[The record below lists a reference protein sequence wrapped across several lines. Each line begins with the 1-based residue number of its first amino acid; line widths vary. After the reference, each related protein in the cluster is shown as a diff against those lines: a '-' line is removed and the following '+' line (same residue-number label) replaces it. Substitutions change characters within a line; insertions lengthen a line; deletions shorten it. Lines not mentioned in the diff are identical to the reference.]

1 MDSHKDEG
9 MGMTYLNVGISKTR
23 KGPRKTVRMLVDTG
37 AFPSILPAEILEVL
51 GVEPEE
57 RRELRIANG
66 KSMHRRVGRLYVH
79 HGGRSAET
87 FVVFGR
93 PGDAILLGSY
103 ALEGL
108 ELEVDPK
115 SRRVR
120 RMKALPVYGA
130 VSA

>member
-1 MDSHKDEG
+1 
-9 MGMTYLNVGISKTR
+9 MTYIRVGFSR
-23 KGPRKTVRMLVDTG
+23 VRGGPRKTLRLLVDTG
-37 AFPSILPAEILEVL
+37 AFPSIVPENVLRGL

-57 RRELRIANG
+57 RRELRVANG
-66 KSMHRRVGRLYVH
+66 KSMSRRVGRVYVH
-79 HGGRSAET
+79 YGDRSAET

-93 PGDAILLGSY
+93 AGDAILLGSY

-120 RMKALPVYGA
+120 RMKALPVYA
-130 VSA
+130 AAPA

>member
-1 MDSHKDEG
+1 
-9 MGMTYLNVGISKTR
+9 MGMTYLRVGISKDR
-23 KGPRKTVRMLVDTG
+23 RGPERALRVLVDTG
-37 AFPSILPAEILEVL
+37 AFPSIVPAGLLEEL

-57 RRELRIANG
+57 RRELRVANG
-66 KSMHRRVGRLYVH
+66 KAMHRRVGRAYVH
-79 HGGRSAET
+79 YAGRSAET

-130 VSA
+130 TRA